1 MLAQLGS
8 LGDLITPDVDIRFA
22 GKHIRPRA
30 LAGIADESVSLH
42 VAHDGMRGH
51 RNMHFRLLFLNACSA
66 LRTNRIGSD
75 RIGS

>member
-1 MLAQLGS
+1 MRPPCFAQLGS

-51 RNMHFRLLFLNACSA
+51 RNMHHACSA

-75 RIGS
+75 RISS

>member
-1 MLAQLGS
+1 MRPPCFAQLGS

-42 VAHDGMRGH
+42 VAHDGMRGPATCTMPVRH
-51 RNMHFRLLFLNACSA
+51 CGQIASVADMQDPR
-66 LRTNRIGSD
+66 
-75 RIGS
+75 

>member
-30 LAGIADESVSLH
+30 
-42 VAHDGMRGH
+42 HDGMGGH

-75 RIGS
+75 RISS